1 MHSYR
6 FACILLACLRRLYQV
21 AIVMG
26 GIEVWGGLGCKYPH
40 KPQPPPPP
48 PPGGFQT
55 HTQPH
60 NTHTPQSKKGIW
72 HDQPTRAI

>member
-26 GIEVWGGLGCKYPH
+26 GIEVLGGEGCK
-40 KPQPPPPP
+40 
-48 PPGGFQT
+48 
-55 HTQPH
+55 
-60 NTHTPQSKKGIW
+60 
-72 HDQPTRAI
+72 